1 MGENNWM
8 ASEGLDFD
16 MNILG
21 LPESVNRVV
30 TWGEIR
36 GEFISYSSAENQ
48 IVLEIKHVKDL
59 FAQINSCPKQAQ
71 IIFDEEVYTIEWIA
85 YNYVVST
92 VGNRL
97 IITVMEKNNE
107 K

>member
-16 MNILG
+16 MKILG
-21 LPESVNRVV
+21 LPESIVRVV
-30 TWGEIR
+30 SWGELR
-36 GEFISYSSAENQ
+36 GEFISYSSADNQ
-48 IVLEIKHVKDL
+48 LVFETKHTNNL

-71 IIFDEEVYTIEWIA
+71 IIFDEEVYTIEWMA

-92 VGNRL
+92 MGNRL
-97 IITVMEKNNE
+97 IITVMEKKDE